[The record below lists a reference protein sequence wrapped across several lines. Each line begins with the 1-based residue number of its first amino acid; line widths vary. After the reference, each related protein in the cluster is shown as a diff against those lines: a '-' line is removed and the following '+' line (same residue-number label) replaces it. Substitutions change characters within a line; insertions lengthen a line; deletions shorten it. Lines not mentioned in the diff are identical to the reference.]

1 MRRAAREGLVHG
13 ERLSARRF
21 RTSVRERSYLRRHW
35 GFLSALREAL
45 RTEPNVRLAV
55 LFGSMA
61 TGREHAGSD
70 VDVLVALRDDRVA
83 RLADLS
89 GRLSRRLRRNVQ
101 VVRLAEAERSPL
113 LMADL
118 LGQGRVLV
126 DRDGTWASL
135 KAREGEIQR
144 RAAREEPR
152 LDDVPELELRGL
164 LTGSRR

>member
-13 ERLSARRF
+13 ERVSARRF

-35 GFLSALREAL
+35 SFLSTLREAL

-70 VDVLVALRDDRVA
+70 VDVLVALRDDSIA

-89 GRLSRRLRRNVQ
+89 GRLSQRLRRDVQ

-113 LMADL
+113 LMADVL
-118 LGQGRVLV
+118 AQGRVLV

-135 KAREGEIQR
+135 RTREGEIRR
-144 RAAREEPR
+144 RAELEEPR
-152 LDDVPELELRGL
+152 LDDIPELEMRGL
-164 LTGSRR
+164 LTGSRA